1 MGWQIAFDEVAKK
14 QLAKLDKPAAKR
26 INTFLRDRVS
36 TLDNPRSLGAAL
48 QGAELGDYWKYRVG
62 DYRVIAKINDNDIL
76 ILVLKLGNRKE
87 VYR

>member
-26 INTFLRDRVS
+26 INTYLRERVS
-36 TLDNPRSLGAAL
+36 IQDDPRSLGAAL
-48 QGAELGDYWKYRVG
+48 QGPELCDYWKYRVG